1 MRELQ
6 IFCLL
11 FIIVGYTCWKGINTF
26 QFTPKSN
33 KPFEMSLRRFRFVSI
48 GQLLICENTVMLYF
62 MYIKLTA
69 ASNKTAYK
77 GFFICAVMVE
87 FSLLKNNCFIKKQS
101 ATDSSCFQ
109 ICLTSATEF
118 SLK

>member
-77 GFFICAVMVE
+77 CGVFYLCSHGGVF
-87 FSLLKNNCFIKKQS
+87 FIKKQL
-101 ATDSSCFQ
+101 FY
-109 ICLTSATEF
+109 
-118 SLK
+118 